1 MQTIKETTRMR
12 TQILYSNF
20 IQTVNISLVV
30 ALKQRGKQEVF
41 NFCFA
46 IIIEIELVLL
56 NAECTSHSAC

>member
-1 MQTIKETTRMR
+1 MA
-12 TQILYSNF
+12 
-20 IQTVNISLVV
+20 LVV
-30 ALKQRGKQEVF
+30 ALLKQRGNQEVF